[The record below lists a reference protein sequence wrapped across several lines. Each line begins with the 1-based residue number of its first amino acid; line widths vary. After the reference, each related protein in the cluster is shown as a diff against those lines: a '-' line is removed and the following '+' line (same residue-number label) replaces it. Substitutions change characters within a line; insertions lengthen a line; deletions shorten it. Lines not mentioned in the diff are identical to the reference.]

1 MIITIIELQINIIQN
16 VNQKKE
22 KKKSFRMM
30 INM

>member
-1 MIITIIELQINIIQN
+1 MSITIIELHINTIQN

-22 KKKSFRMM
+22 KKESFEI